1 MLNLTDAVLDVGL
14 AVLLGAVGADGRQG
28 GRADGA
34 VVGLFQ
40 VLLGRRLE
48 EVAAAAAGG
57 DGVVVVWGPAGGEG
71 VVVGGGSL
79 WGARVVVVDVGM
91 RAVALLCL

>member
-1 MLNLTDAVLDVGL
+1 MFDLADAVLDVGL

-28 GRADGA
+28 RRADWA

-48 EVAAAAAGG
+48 EVATAAAGG
-57 DGVVVVWGPAGGEG
+57 DGVVVVRGPAGGEG
-71 VVVGGGSL
+71 VVVCGGGL
-79 WGARVVVVDVGM
+79 WVARVVVVDVGM
-91 RAVALLCL
+91 RAVALLRL